1 MRTNGIILVEPGVHL
16 LHGHYRE
23 KLGLWAAGFL
33 RAGWKVSVACSQ
45 APEQGFLPPVA
56 FRSLSPRQKSIG
68 RILPDRLQI
77 LWLVFRTY
85 LMAFRHAKKT
95 NEAVL
100 GLTTSTLLPVA
111 AARLLA
117 NARHIPFAQIVM
129 YGNVF
134 QESNLRLRRWIEAK
148 MLISL
153 LHSDAIVFPNTD
165 HTRKSFL
172 RQIRDERIH
181 NRIST
186 LYDPIYIPNI
196 SASASKKRGEEILLI
211 PGPDD
216 YRRTPLFH
224 LRQANLVDP
233 PRNVWI
239 HAPGHKSE
247 EILEMAR
254 FRFTYDLKIST
265 EYRTANQF
273 AELFV
278 SATWCLLANRPDLGH
293 ASALLA
299 QSIVA
304 GTPVLCSR
312 FPYSKEIFERFGR
325 LGELFDFDDIDD
337 FNSAWSK
344 LRNWGSTQ
352 WQEFETASEN
362 FARMVN
368 AEGITGQIVNY
379 FTDGKLESGAR

>member
-1 MRTNGIILVEPGVHL
+1 
-16 LHGHYRE
+16 
-23 KLGLWAAGFL
+23 
-33 RAGWKVSVACSQ
+33 
-45 APEQGFLPPVA
+45 
-56 FRSLSPRQKSIG
+56 
-68 RILPDRLQI
+68 
-77 LWLVFRTY
+77 
-85 LMAFRHAKKT
+85 MAFRHAKET

-134 QESNLRLRRWIEAK
+134 HESNLRLRRWIEAM

-153 LHSDAIVFPNTD
+153 LRSDAIVFPNTD

-172 RQIRDERIH
+172 RQIRDKRMH

-186 LYDPIYIPNI
+186 LYDPIYIPNV
-196 SASASKKRGEEILLI
+196 SASASKTGGEEILLI
-211 PGPDD
+211 PGLDD

-224 LRQANLVDP
+224 LQQANLVDP

-239 HAPGHKSE
+239 HAPGRESE
-247 EILEMAR
+247 DILEVAR

-265 EYRTANQF
+265 DYKRGDQF

-293 ASALLA
+293 ASGLLA

-312 FPYSKEIFERFGR
+312 FPYSKEIFEKFGR

-344 LRNWGSTQ
+344 LRNWGSAQ

-362 FARMVN
+362 FAALVN
-368 AEGITGQIVNY
+368 AERITGQIVNY
-379 FTDGKLESGAR
+379 FTDSFSRNPARTDASMSW